1 VHFFTHL
8 LFSPPHSFVK
18 GAITTMY
25 VAVISQTLGVVAGLV
40 LALCRRSRRLSLR
53 TFAGAYVWLVRGTPL
68 LVQLV
73 LVYDGLSTI
82 GVYSFPNIDLLG
94 LSIPGVVQ
102 AGIIT
107 LSLNEGAYMAEIM
120 RAAIDSVDRGQA
132 EAAESLGMRRRQA
145 MRHVVLPQAMR
156 IVVPPLGN
164 EFNNML
170 KITSLLSVIGLQELF
185 LAAQDY
191 NSATFKTFSI
201 FIVVA
206 IYYIIMTTVWSVIQ
220 SAIERRLEARGGEIV
235 EFVPLRQR
243 LFGGGN
249 GGIITVQ
256 QLRGVR

>member
-1 VHFFTHL
+1 MHFFFHL
-8 LFSPPHSFVK
+8 LVSPPSSFIK
-18 GAITTMY
+18 GAITTIY
-25 VAVISQTLGVVAGLV
+25 VAVISQALGVVLGLA
-40 LALCRRSRRLSLR
+40 LALCRRSRRLPLR
-53 TFAGAYVWLVRGTPL
+53 TFASGYIWLVRGTPL

-73 LVYDGLSTI
+73 LVYDGLSTL
-82 GVYSFPNIDLLG
+82 GVYSFPNIDLVLT
-94 LSIPGVVQ
+94 IPGVVQ

-107 LSLNEGAYMAEIM
+107 LSFNEGAYMAEIM

-156 IVVPPLGN
+156 IVIPPLGN

-170 KITSLLSVIGLQELF
+170 KITSLLSVIGLTELF

-191 NSATFKTFSI
+191 NSTNFKTFQI

-206 IYYIIMTTVWSVIQ
+206 IYYILMTTVWAVIQ
-220 SAIERRLEARGGEIV
+220 SAIERRLEARGGEVV
-235 EFVPLRQR
+235 ERVPLRAR
-243 LFGGGN
+243 LFGGGSLA
-249 GGIITVQ
+249 GIE